1 MNDVIPL
8 RKGGS
13 AMNGQ
18 CIAVVSGKGGTGK
31 TSLVSSVGAALAL
44 SGRRVLCLDCDVGL
58 RNLDMALGLADEAL
72 MDFSDVAQRRCS
84 LDAAVVEHPKI
95 PGLFLLT
102 APVRSRPVA
111 EADMRTLL
119 TEARQKFDYCL
130 LDAPAGLG
138 AGFQLAV
145 CGADRCIVVT
155 TADATALR
163 DAQHTVMELHRFPAG
178 SLHLVVNRV
187 RKKLLRQLHATI
199 DDAIDRAGLPLLG
212 VVPEDDTLPMFLNQG
227 LPLLPSGGQ
236 GASAAYR
243 NIAKRIQGER
253 VPLARIK

>member
-1 MNDVIPL
+1 
-8 RKGGS
+8 
-13 AMNGQ
+13 MNGQ

-44 SGRRVLCLDCDVGL
+44 AGRRVLCLDCDVGL
-58 RNLDMALGLADEAL
+58 RNLDLALGLADKAL
-72 MDFSDVAQRRCS
+72 MDFSDVAQGRCP
-84 LDAAVVEHPKI
+84 LDSAVVEHPKL

-102 APVRSRPVA
+102 APARSRGRPVTEEEMKALLA
-111 EADMRTLL
+111 EIR
-119 TEARQKFDYCL
+119 ERYDYCL
-130 LDAPAGLG
+130 LDSPAGLG
-138 AGFQLAV
+138 AGFRLAA

-155 TADATALR
+155 TADATSLR

-187 RKKLLRQLHATI
+187 RKKMLRQLHATI

-212 VVPEDDTLPMFLNQG
+212 VVPEDDALPLFLNQG

-236 GASAAYR
+236 GASAAYQ
-243 NIAKRIQGER
+243 NIAKRIQGEK